1 MLSFRVVYCVSL
13 CLLATQ
19 CLAQADAQPTTK
31 HRLGVPTE
39 LSSDVRRDVKDVARL
54 AYVAVCDGW
63 SIDEVLLQDELNA
76 KYLAEC
82 RRRLP
87 NVPDFDFN
95 WSLLN
100 LRKAGELTDI
110 KTTRRRSDRSDEYL
124 HAAEIAARFLED
136 RHGVNTDRVMCEPE
150 LRAEYDR
157 VAKAIAPKTDA
168 YLLRKAS
175 FTLRKSRRLKPELVL
190 RVAEWDKTV
199 TARPAQELADEPSS
213 IPAGPGGYIFRDAE
227 GYLYIGESSNLR
239 ERLTKHLDR
248 SDRQSLASYLA
259 TKKLA
264 GITVEIHAFDPDS
277 PARLKSM
284 RRAYESEL
292 IRSRKP
298 KLNLA
303 P

>member
-1 MLSFRVVYCVSL
+1 MLSSRIVC
-13 CLLATQ
+13 CIAMLLPVP
-19 CLAQADAQPTTK
+19 CFAQTSSDAKPARK
-31 HRLGVPTE
+31 PGISSE
-39 LSSDVRRDVKDVARL
+39 LSSEARRDVKDVARL
-54 AYVAVCDGW
+54 AYVAVFDGW
-63 SIDEVLLQDELNA
+63 STDEVLLQDELNSM
-76 KYLAEC
+76 YLTEC

-87 NVPDFDFN
+87 DVPDFDFN

-100 LRKAGELTDI
+100 LRKAGGLTDI
-110 KTTRRRSDRSDEYL
+110 KTTRRRSDQSDEHI

-157 VAKAIAPKTDA
+157 VAKVIAPDVDR
-168 YLLRKAS
+168 YLLRKAC
-175 FTLRKSRRLKPELVL
+175 FTLRKSRRLQPELVL

-199 TARPAQELADEPSS
+199 SAYQAAELADKPSS
-213 IPAGPGGYIFRDAE
+213 IPTGPGVYIFRDAK

-259 TKKLA
+259 TKKLQD
-264 GITVEIHAFDPDS
+264 ITVEIHAFDPDS
-277 PARLKSM
+277 PARLKTM